1 MQAAQSS
8 DSAGP
13 GLPVSGEPLIEVQD
27 LVCVIDQRPV
37 LDGINFRLGQREI
50 FGVMGL
56 SGAGKSTLLRCI
68 MGLIRPQSG
77 HILINGQDVTQL
89 DEEALNAVRLRMGM
103 SFQYSALFDSLS
115 VYENVAFG
123 LRRRHAQED
132 VIREKV
138 AHYLEVVGM
147 SGNDHLMPAELS
159 GGMRKRV
166 SIARALSTE
175 PEVVLY
181 DEPTSG
187 LDPVLAA
194 TIDSLI
200 VKLRDA
206 FGVSSI
212 VVTHDVEHL
221 FTYADRVMML
231 YQGRAVQCDT
241 PQMLQASPHPV
252 VKQFI
257 TGSVEGPIVL

>member
-1 MQAAQSS
+1 MEQPPQA
-8 DSAGP
+8 
-13 GLPVSGEPLIEVQD
+13 LIEVEHLTCRLD
-27 LVCVIDQRPV
+27 GRLV
-37 LDGINFRLGQREI
+37 LDDVSFSVGRGEI

-56 SGAGKSTLLRCI
+56 SGAGKSTLLRNI
-68 MGLIRPQSG
+68 MGLISPEAGSIRVAG
-77 HILINGQDVTQL
+77 TEVTGL
-89 DEEALNAVRLRMGM
+89 DEVTLNEVRLRMGM

-115 VYENVAFG
+115 VFDNVAFG
-123 LRRRHAQED
+123 LRRRRVPEPQL
-132 VIREKV
+132 REKV

-147 SGNDHLMPAELS
+147 AGTEDLMPANLS

-194 TIDSLI
+194 TVDRLI
-200 VKLRDA
+200 VKLRDD

-212 VVTHDVEHL
+212 VVTHDVQHL
-221 FTYADRVMML
+221 FGYADRAMML
-231 YQGRAVQCDT
+231 YQGRAVECDT
-241 PQMLQASPHPV
+241 PAVLRASANPV
-252 VKQFI
+252 VRQFI
-257 TGSVEGPIVL
+257 SGSVEGPIEV

>member
-1 MQAAQSS
+1 MQVAQSN
-8 DSAGP
+8 DSAGSCP
-13 GLPVSGEPLIEVQD
+13 PISGEPLIEVRD
-27 LVCVIDQRPV
+27 LVCVIEQRPV
-37 LDGINFRLGQREI
+37 LDGISFKLNHREI

-68 MGLIRPQSG
+68 MGLLRPQSG
-77 HILINGQDVTQL
+77 HILVNGQDVTQL

-123 LRRRHAQED
+123 LRRRHVPDEA
-132 VIREKV
+132 IREKV
-138 AHYLEVVGM
+138 AHYLEIVGM

-231 YQGRAVQCDT
+231 YQGKAVQCDT
-241 PQMLQASPHPV
+241 PQQLQASPHPV

-257 TGSVEGPIVL
+257 SGSVEGPITV

>member
-1 MQAAQSS
+1 MENQH
-8 DSAGP
+8 
-13 GLPVSGEPLIEVQD
+13 PVLIEVRN
-27 LVCVIDQRPV
+27 LTCSLEGKLV
-37 LDGINFRLGQREI
+37 LDNVSFDILRGEI

-56 SGAGKSTLLRCI
+56 SGAGKSTLLRNI
-68 MGLIRPQSG
+68 MGLLRPQSG
-77 HILINGQDVTQL
+77 SIIIDGVDVAQA
-89 DEEALNAVRLRMGM
+89 DEATLNSVRLKMGM

-115 VYENVAFG
+115 VFDNVAFG
-123 LRRRHAQED
+123 LRRRRVPEQE
-132 VIREKV
+132 VREKV

-147 SGNDHLMPAELS
+147 SETESLMPANLS

-194 TIDSLI
+194 TIDHLI
-200 VKLRDA
+200 QKLRDD

-212 VVTHDVEHL
+212 VVTHDVVHL
-221 FTYADRVMML
+221 FAYADRAMML
-231 YQGRAVQCDT
+231 YQGQAVECDT
-241 PQMLQASPHPV
+241 PERLRLSENPV
-252 VKQFI
+252 VRQFI
-257 TGSVEGPIVL
+257 TGSMVGPIVV

>member
-1 MQAAQSS
+1 MENQH
-8 DSAGP
+8 
-13 GLPVSGEPLIEVQD
+13 PVLIEVRN
-27 LVCVIDQRPV
+27 LTCSLEGKLV
-37 LDGINFRLGQREI
+37 LDNVSFDIRKGEI

-56 SGAGKSTLLRCI
+56 SGAGKSTLLRNL
-68 MGLIRPQSG
+68 MGLLRPQSG
-77 HILINGQDVTQL
+77 SIIIGGVDVAQA
-89 DEEALNAVRLRMGM
+89 DEATLNSVRLKMGM

-115 VYENVAFG
+115 VFDNVAFG
-123 LRRRHAQED
+123 LRRRRVPEQE
-132 VIREKV
+132 VREKV

-147 SGNDHLMPAELS
+147 SETEALMPANLS

-194 TIDSLI
+194 TIDHLI
-200 VKLRDA
+200 QKLRDD

-212 VVTHDVEHL
+212 VVTHDVVHL
-221 FTYADRVMML
+221 FAYADRAMML
-231 YQGRAVQCDT
+231 YQGQAVECDT
-241 PQMLQASPHPV
+241 PEKLRQSENPV
-252 VKQFI
+252 VHQFI
-257 TGSVEGPIVL
+257 TGSMVGPIVV

>member
-1 MQAAQSS
+1 MQVAQS
-8 DSAGP
+8 P
-13 GLPVSGEPLIEVQD
+13 GNEDFCPPISGEPLIEVQD
-27 LVCVIDQRPV
+27 LVCIIDERPV
-37 LDGINFRLGQREI
+37 LDGITFKLNHREI

-56 SGAGKSTLLRCI
+56 SGAGKSTLLRCV

-77 HILINGQDVTQL
+77 HILVNGQDVTQL

-103 SFQYSALFDSLS
+103 SFQYSALFDSLT

-123 LRRRHAQED
+123 LRRRHESED
-132 VIREKV
+132 AIREKA

-147 SGNDHLMPAELS
+147 SGHEKLMPAELS

-200 VKLRDA
+200 VKLRDQ

-231 YQGRAVQCDT
+231 YHGKAVQCDT
-241 PQMLQASPHPV
+241 PEQLQASPHPV

-257 TGSVEGPIVL
+257 TGSAVGPITI

>member
-1 MQAAQSS
+1 MENQHA
-8 DSAGP
+8 
-13 GLPVSGEPLIEVQD
+13 VLIEVRN
-27 LVCVIDQRPV
+27 LTCLLEGKLV
-37 LDGINFRLGQREI
+37 LDDVSFDVYRGEI

-56 SGAGKSTLLRCI
+56 SGAGKSTLLRNI
-68 MGLIRPQSG
+68 MGLLRPESG
-77 HILINGQDVTQL
+77 SIIIGGVDVAKA
-89 DEEALNAVRLRMGM
+89 DEVTLNSVRLKMGM
-103 SFQYSALFDSLS
+103 SFQYSALFDSMN
-115 VYENVAFG
+115 VFDNVAFG
-123 LRRRHAQED
+123 LRRRRVPAQE
-132 VIREKV
+132 VREKV

-147 SGNDHLMPAELS
+147 SGTEALMPANLS

-194 TIDSLI
+194 TIDHLI
-200 VKLRDA
+200 GKLRDD

-221 FTYADRVMML
+221 FAYADRAMML
-231 YQGRAVQCDT
+231 YQGQSVQCDT
-241 PQMLQASPHPV
+241 PAKLRQSENPV
-252 VKQFI
+252 VHQFI
-257 TGSVEGPIVL
+257 TGSMIGPIVV

>member
-1 MQAAQSS
+1 MENRHEA
-8 DSAGP
+8 
-13 GLPVSGEPLIEVQD
+13 LIEVSHLTCLLD
-27 LVCVIDQRPV
+27 DKLV
-37 LDGINFRLGQREI
+37 LDDVSFEVSRGEI

-56 SGAGKSTLLRCI
+56 SGAGKSTLLRNI
-68 MGLIRPQSG
+68 MGLVRPQSG
-77 HILINGQDVTQL
+77 SILVNGVDITQL
-89 DEEALNAVRLRMGM
+89 GEVALNEVRLKMAM

-115 VYENVAFG
+115 VFDNVAFG
-123 LRRRHAQED
+123 LRRRRVPKPETAA
-132 VIREKV
+132 KV
-138 AHYLEVVGM
+138 AHYLDVVGM
-147 SGNDHLMPAELS
+147 AGTEELMPANLS

-194 TIDSLI
+194 TIDQLI
-200 VKLRDA
+200 VKLRDG

-221 FTYADRVMML
+221 FAYADRAMML
-231 YQGRAVQCDT
+231 YQGKAVECDT
-241 PQMLQASPHPV
+241 PQALRQSTNPV
-252 VKQFI
+252 VRQFI
-257 TGSVEGPIVL
+257 SGAVEGPIVV

>member
-1 MQAAQSS
+1 MEEQ
-8 DSAGP
+8 
-13 GLPVSGEPLIEVQD
+13 VLIEVEG
-27 LVCVIDQRPV
+27 LNCVLEGKHV
-37 LDGINFRLGQREI
+37 LNDVSFSLHRGEI

-56 SGAGKSTLLRCI
+56 SGAGKSTLLRNI
-68 MGLIRPQSG
+68 MGLLRPDSGAIRV
-77 HILINGQDVTQL
+77 NGVDVTQL
-89 DEEALNAVRLRMGM
+89 TEAELNEVRLKMGM

-115 VYENVAFG
+115 VFDNVAFG
-123 LRRRHAQED
+123 LRRRRVPEPEL
-132 VIREKV
+132 REKV

-147 SGNDHLMPAELS
+147 AGTEKMMPHNLS

-194 TIDSLI
+194 TIDQLI
-200 VKLRDA
+200 VKLRDDFA
-206 FGVSSI
+206 VSSI

-221 FTYADRVMML
+221 FSYADRALML
-231 YQGRAVQCDT
+231 YQGRAIQCDT
-241 PQMLQASPHPV
+241 PEGLRQSQDPV
-252 VKQFI
+252 VRQFI
-257 TGSVEGPIVL
+257 SGSVNGPIVV